1 MANLKG
7 LASVVSALRAERGSL
22 VGHLRH
28 VDAAL
33 SVLGKLGGG
42 GFLHETEAYGGTAGE
57 VGEGQGAAEEGCLE
71 LRTRGEK

>member
-42 GFLHETEAYGGTAGE
+42 GSYTKPRHTAAQRARWAK
-57 VGEGQGAAEEGCLE
+57 VRAQQKKGA
-71 LRTRGEK
+71 